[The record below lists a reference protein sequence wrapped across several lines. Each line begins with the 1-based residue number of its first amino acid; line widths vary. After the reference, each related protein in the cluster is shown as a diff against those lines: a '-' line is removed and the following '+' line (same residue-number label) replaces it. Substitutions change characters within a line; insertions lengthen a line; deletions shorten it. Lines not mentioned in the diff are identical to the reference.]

1 MHDFISRSPRRRI
14 VRAQG
19 ASTSAKG
26 LERFHV
32 AHLHSR
38 KPYVGSLPERM
49 SMIVTRHCA
58 QRDDR
63 QSNRLA
69 VDCFV
74 AVTGLL
80 AVTVPIQS
88 EGNRHSR

>member
-1 MHDFISRSPRRRI
+1 MLRI
-14 VRAQG
+14 Y
-19 ASTSAKG
+19 T
-26 LERFHV
+26 
-32 AHLHSR
+32 SR

-74 AVTGLL
+74 AVAGLL